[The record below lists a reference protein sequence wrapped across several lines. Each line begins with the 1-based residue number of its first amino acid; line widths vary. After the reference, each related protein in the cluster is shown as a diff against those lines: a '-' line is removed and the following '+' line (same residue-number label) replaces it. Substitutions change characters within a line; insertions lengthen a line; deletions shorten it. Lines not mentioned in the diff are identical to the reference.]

1 MHFEPGIIKTVAEML
16 IGQPNQQLSTEAVI
30 RYGTNGSLSIKV
42 QENTF
47 FDHEQKA
54 GGGVLDLIL
63 SKDEATTKAEAF
75 NWLKDR
81 GIAPNDTDHK
91 PEKVKPKIVAT
102 YDYQDETG
110 ALLFQ
115 VARYEPK
122 TFKQRKPDGNGGWDW
137 KVKGVRQVPYR
148 LPELLAAPPN
158 KTVYIVEGEKDVNN
172 MAALGL
178 VSTCNAGGAGKWRD
192 SHSECLK
199 DRPVIVVIADNDDAG
214 RDHAQKVAK
223 SLRKVNPGMM
233 VRVLELPGLP
243 EKGDVSDWLDAGG
256 TVEELAKLKTT
267 APEKPAK
274 DKTKTHSG
282 FVVSDAG
289 VFKVTK
295 SDDEDVPDT
304 LTFICSRLDI
314 LAQIRSYQSNQWGRL
329 LRWNDPDN
337 KAHEWAMPM
346 SALQGDGA
354 DIRRA
359 LADGGLRI
367 ATSLTAKNALV
378 AYLSEFDQ
386 PNRARG
392 VDKTGWHPG
401 KNGAMV
407 FAFPDETIGE
417 VDEIVR
423 YQSDAPSSTYTKAGT
438 LAGWQT
444 GVAALCVGNSRYMMA
459 VSAGFAAMLL
469 QFSGLESGGINLR
482 GDSSTGKT
490 TALRAAA
497 SVFGGPGYVQRWR
510 ATGNGIEATATQHN
524 DTLLLLDELKQVDP
538 KEAGE
543 IAYMLANGQG
553 KHRAK
558 QDGKA
563 KPVHTWRL
571 LFLSAGEISLAQHM
585 ASIGKKIH
593 AGQEVRLIDLP
604 AAPATGHGMFEEL
617 HGFPDGPSLS
627 EAIQSGAE
635 KNHGIAATEFIRCI
649 TEGITKKDLEQ
660 HLKTEVTQF
669 VRSKLPDEKPSG
681 QAWRV
686 CERFAL
692 IGVAGELATANGI
705 TQWPEGE
712 AIRAAGVCF
721 DDWLK
726 ERGSAAN
733 SEAPAM
739 IEAVRSFIA
748 KHEEGRFTD
757 LDAMD
762 QVTINRPTHNRAG
775 WRRNSGGGREYLIDP
790 GTFRTEICQGFDH
803 MAVAR
808 ELVKQGYLETTSA
821 IENNRYTKPER
832 IPGAARTRVYVVNSK
847 IMED

>member
-1 MHFEPGIIKTVAEML
+1 MVG
-16 IGQPNQQLSTEAVI
+16 NRS
-30 RYGTNGSLSIKV
+30 
-42 QENTF
+42 
-47 FDHEQKA
+47 
-54 GGGVLDLIL
+54 GVD
-63 SKDEATTKAEAF
+63 SAD
-75 NWLKDR
+75 DYPPSC
-81 GIAPNDTDHK
+81 APNDPGAPPSGHWT
-91 PEKVKPKIVAT
+91 EKAV
-102 YDYQDETG
+102 
-110 ALLFQ
+110 
-115 VARYEPK
+115 
-122 TFKQRKPDGNGGWDW
+122 DGNLSVLPDDESQGHAAQATE
-137 KVKGVRQVPYR
+137 KTEKAVKKPTKNR
-148 LPELLAAPPN
+148 
-158 KTVYIVEGEKDVNN
+158 
-172 MAALGL
+172 
-178 VSTCNAGGAGKWRD
+178 
-192 SHSECLK
+192 
-199 DRPVIVVIADNDDAG
+199 
-214 RDHAQKVAK
+214 
-223 SLRKVNPGMM
+223 
-233 VRVLELPGLP
+233 
-243 EKGDVSDWLDAGG
+243 
-256 TVEELAKLKTT
+256 AKLT
-267 APEKPAK
+267 AP
-274 DKTKTHSG
+274 G
-282 FVVSDAG
+282 FAVSDAG

-304 LTFICSRLDI
+304 LTFICARLDI
-314 LAQIRSYQSNQWGRL
+314 LAMIRSYQSNQWGRL
-329 LRWNDPDN
+329 LRWKDPDN
-337 KAHEWAMPM
+337 KPHEWAMPM
-346 SALQGDGA
+346 AALQGDGA
-354 DIRRA
+354 DVRRA

-367 ATSLTAKNALV
+367 ATGQAAKNSLV

-386 PNRARG
+386 PNRALG

-401 KNGAMV
+401 KNGTMV

-417 VDEIVR
+417 VDDIVR

-438 LAGWQT
+438 LAGWQI
-444 GVAALCVGNSRYMMA
+444 GVAKLCIGNSRYMMA

-510 ATGNGIEATATQHN
+510 ATGNGIEATATLHN

-563 KPVHTWRL
+563 KPVQTWRL

-604 AAPATGHGMFEEL
+604 AAPASGHGMFEEL

-635 KNHGIAATEFIRCI
+635 KNHGAAAAEFIR
-649 TEGITKKDLEQ
+649 GITAGVTKRDLEN
-660 HLKTEVTQF
+660 HLKTEVTLF
-669 VRSKLPDEKPSG
+669 VRSKLQGEQPSG
-681 QAWRV
+681 QVWRV

-705 TQWPEGE
+705 TPWPEGE

-721 DDWLK
+721 DDWLR
-726 ERGSAAN
+726 ERGSTAN

-757 LDAMD
+757 LDAD
-762 QVTINRPTHNRAG
+762 EQAARPTHNRAG
-775 WRRNSGGGREYLIDP
+775 WRRKSGTGRVYLIDT
-790 GTFRTEICQGFDH
+790 GTFKTEICQGFDY

-808 ELVKQGYLETTSA
+808 ELVKQGYLETALEGEKT
-821 IENNRYTKPER
+821 RYTLKVS
-832 IPGAARTRVYVVNSK
+832 IPGGDKPRVYIIHSK
-847 IMED
+847 IMEA